1 MKVNKIFAVAMAAFA
16 LVACNENSGNVE
28 VESVTL
34 DQKTL
39 QVEAG
44 QEATLVATVLP
55 EGAATVEWTSDDPAV
70 VSVTPANDGKSAKVK
85 GLAEGQTIVT
95 ATAGK
100 KSARCIVKV
109 GKAQEDNPFNVLL
122 KGKNYYVLNLGETAY
137 EAIKDKVVADLRING
152 AYEGETIPEET
163 TCVLEIWGNTFG
175 GGAGG
180 GLNCFG
186 HSGEN
191 DGYISL
197 VSQTGEGW
205 GLGCGGLRQ
214 VHRSVDLSAITGD
227 YKLAIAYKTPA
238 NNASNATAKFT
249 LYSTNTTGAE
259 IAKEAS
265 GNTNG
270 EWALLTY
277 NMSEFFNAGLDWGT
291 VWTEDVKGAYYTLG
305 LLMTGIGN
313 GLDIDA
319 VLIYQEVA
327 E

>member
-1 MKVNKIFAVAMAAFA
+1 MKANKFFAVAMASLA
-16 LVACNENSGNVE
+16 LVACNKSQSTVE
-28 VESVTL
+28 VENVTL

-39 QVEAG
+39 QIEEG
-44 QEATLVATVLP
+44 QEADLVATVEP
-55 EGAATVEWTSDDPAV
+55 EGAATVAWSADDPAIV
-70 VSVTPANDGKSAKVK
+70 AITPANDGKSAKIK

-122 KGKNYYVLNLGETAY
+122 QGKNYYVINLGETAF
-137 EAIKDKVVADLRING
+137 EAIKNKVVADFRING
-152 AYEGETIPEET
+152 EYVGESIPDET

-175 GGAGG
+175 GGAGA

-197 VSQTGEGW
+197 VSQTGDGW

-214 VHRSVDLSAITGD
+214 IHRTVDLSAVTGD

-238 NNASNATAKFT
+238 NNSNTTVKFT
-249 LYSTNTTGAE
+249 LYSTSATGQE
-259 IAKEAS
+259 IAKEVS

-277 NMSEFFNAGLDWGT
+277 NMSEFFNAGLDWST
-291 VWTEDVKGAYYTLG
+291 PWDETVKGAYYSLG
-305 LLMTGIGN
+305 LLINGIGN
-313 GLDIDA
+313 GLDVDA
-319 VLIYQEVA
+319 VLVYQEEA
-327 E
+327 N